1 MSIGL
6 ERNIVD
12 RQVRDRAAEY
22 FSALGIRLPRLQD
35 LADPQNAQRRVPS
48 GLVSVDPDSADAR
61 NLFRV
66 HWHNA
71 ADRRSLANIP
81 EHIILPNE
89 LTGVEAKIVVAI
101 GNRFP
106 LIGAHKVLA
115 AYGCLV
121 PRLVTG
127 QFDPTRHRAV
137 WPSTGNY
144 CRGGVAISTILGCRS
159 VAVLPEEMS
168 RERFQWLEKW
178 VREPSDIVRTPGSES
193 NVKEI
198 YDVCHELAAD
208 PKNIIL
214 NQFKEFGNYIT
225 HRAITGPAIERIF
238 GAIREDGD
246 LRARAFVSATGSAG
260 TLAAGDHLKAVF
272 GLDICAVEALEC
284 PTLLLNGYGE
294 HNIQGI
300 GDKHVPFIHNAFN
313 TDYVIAVSD
322 RASDALN
329 LLFNTQPGRG
339 YLASRTGLGQEALAV
354 LADLGLSSIANIL
367 AAIKY
372 AKYQRLRSNDAVLT
386 IATDGSELYG
396 TEKDKALQDQFG
408 GNFDTLAAA
417 EVYGRYLLGA
427 TTDNMKELIHP
438 NREAIFNLGYYTWVE
453 QQGVSLKGFDARRDP
468 NYWDDMM
475 EIVPIWDSLI
485 DEFNAATG

>member
-48 GLVSVDPDSADAR
+48 GLVSVDPDSPDAR

-178 VREPSDIVRTPGSES
+178 VREPSDI
-193 NVKEI
+193 
-198 YDVCHELAAD
+198 
-208 PKNIIL
+208 
-214 NQFKEFGNYIT
+214 
-225 HRAITGPAIERIF
+225 AISLG
-238 GAIREDGD
+238 
-246 LRARAFVSATGSAG
+246 
-260 TLAAGDHLKAVF
+260 
-272 GLDICAVEALEC
+272 
-284 PTLLLNGYGE
+284 
-294 HNIQGI
+294 
-300 GDKHVPFIHNAFN
+300 
-313 TDYVIAVSD
+313 
-322 RASDALN
+322 
-329 LLFNTQPGRG
+329 
-339 YLASRTGLGQEALAV
+339 SRTHF
-354 LADLGLSSIANIL
+354 
-367 AAIKY
+367 
-372 AKYQRLRSNDAVLT
+372 SN
-386 IATDGSELYG
+386 
-396 TEKDKALQDQFG
+396 
-408 GNFDTLAAA
+408 
-417 EVYGRYLLGA
+417 
-427 TTDNMKELIHP
+427 H
-438 NREAIFNLGYYTWVE
+438 
-453 QQGVSLKGFDARRDP
+453 
-468 NYWDDMM
+468 
-475 EIVPIWDSLI
+475 
-485 DEFNAATG
+485 